1 MKDPQTLVHKGYG
14 FVSFVNKVDAESAIA
29 QMNGQWLG
37 NRKIRTNW
45 ATRKVQ
51 PGGID
56 GGLSEGNTNS
66 GGVSG
71 GNRGTSQKYGNKLD
85 YNEVWVRASDTNA
98 TVYCGGINPISEDI
112 IRSTFSLYGQIIGI
126 HSFPDRGYAFIRFMT
141 KEAACNAICGVHGM
155 DVNGSIAKCS
165 WGKENIDIS
174 GNSTHTGLSNIASSH
189 YSNANTANP
198 ALVSNMPSN
207 NNPWAAAAAA
217 SSVAPQ
223 NSASAWAAASYQW
236 PTGYPQNT
244 MNYWQ
249 AYPADAAAYQNA
261 MAMQG
266 WGIMSAASNGN
277 TAPVATPQY
286 NSMGQYQQNTNGKQ

>member
-56 GGLSEGNTNS
+56 GGFSEGNTNS
-66 GGVSG
+66 IGN
-71 GNRGTSQKYGNKLD
+71 GNRTSSQKYGNKLD
-85 YNEVWVRASDTNA
+85 YNEVWARASDTNS
-98 TVYCGGINPISEDI
+98 TVYCGGINPISEEL

-141 KEAACNAICGVHGM
+141 KEAACNAICGVHGT
-155 DVNGSIAKCS
+155 DINGSIAKCS

-174 GNSTHTGLSNIASSH
+174 GNSTHSGLPNLTASL
-189 YSNANTANP
+189 YSNPNSTIVNNLP
-198 ALVSNMPSN
+198 NS
-207 NNPWAAAAAA
+207 NNPWASAVPNGT
-217 SSVAPQ
+217 SQ
-223 NSASAWAAASYQW
+223 NSASAWAAAGYQW

-244 MNYWQ
+244 INYWQ
-249 AYPADAAAYQNA
+249 AYPTNPAAYQNA

-266 WGIMSAASNGN
+266 WGVLPASNTASSAQGSN
-277 TAPVATPQY
+277 TQY
-286 NSMGQYQQNTNGKQ
+286 NQISQYQTSTSGKQ